1 MAARL
6 RKNHQEEI
14 RTKIQASVLV
24 SRLMG
29 HVEGKNQMSP
39 SQIRAAE
46 VLLNKSL
53 PNLSD
58 VKVDMTGNQVVFNL
72 NTKLGDDEKK

>member
-1 MAARL
+1 
-6 RKNHQEEI
+6 
-14 RTKIQASVLV
+14 
-24 SRLMG
+24 MG

-72 NTKLGDDEKK
+72 NTKLGDDDKK

>member
-24 SRLMG
+24 NRLMG

-72 NTKLGDDEKK
+72 NTKLGDDDKK